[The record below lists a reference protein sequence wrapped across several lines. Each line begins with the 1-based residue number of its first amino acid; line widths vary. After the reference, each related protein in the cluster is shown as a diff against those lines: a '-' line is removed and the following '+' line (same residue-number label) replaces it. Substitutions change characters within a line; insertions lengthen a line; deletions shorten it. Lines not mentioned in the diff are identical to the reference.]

1 MDFILGFLIGGL
13 IGLSIMLISNSKTN
27 NKVSGTF
34 VIDLRDPTKDIC
46 RFEMDESLNSIY
58 SKKQITLN
66 VKVYEDN
73 SLN

>member
-13 IGLSIMLISNSKTN
+13 IGLSLMLISTSKT